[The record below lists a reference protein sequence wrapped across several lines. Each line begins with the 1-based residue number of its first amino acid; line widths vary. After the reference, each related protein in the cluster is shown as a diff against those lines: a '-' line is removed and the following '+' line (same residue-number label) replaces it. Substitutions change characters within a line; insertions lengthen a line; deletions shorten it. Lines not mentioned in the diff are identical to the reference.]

1 MFYSCLINAS
11 GDNSTNWADNIVRRI
26 GPNRSSPNGVSVGP
40 DGPRQGRGHHR
51 QHDRRNSAEVEP
63 QVST

>member
-11 GDNSTNWADNIVRRI
+11 GDNSTNWADNT
-26 GPNRSSPNGVSVGP
+26 VGP